1 MKFCCFILEQ
11 KLNLLFIVVMQNYV
25 VQCNF
30 TKLYVLWSSVMIQV
44 LQVSFSAAATLQ
56 ALAFITLLLEAS
68 A

>member
-1 MKFCCFILEQ
+1 
-11 KLNLLFIVVMQNYV
+11 
-25 VQCNF
+25 
-30 TKLYVLWSSVMIQV
+30 MIQV